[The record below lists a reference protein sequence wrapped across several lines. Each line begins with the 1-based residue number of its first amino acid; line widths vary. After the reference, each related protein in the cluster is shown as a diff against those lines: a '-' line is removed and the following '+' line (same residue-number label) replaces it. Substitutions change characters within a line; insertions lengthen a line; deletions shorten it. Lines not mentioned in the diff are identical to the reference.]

1 MSTNLLQN
9 VIQEN
14 IEIIYIDWNMI
25 TIKRNIYWV
34 DLFFLQVHVGFLQ
47 RFRIKYHTFENF
59 VFVLK
64 VIVVLLIEVI
74 RTVVL

>member
-14 IEIIYIDWNMI
+14 IGIIYIDWNMI

-34 DLFFLQVHVGFLQ
+34 YIFFLQVHVGFLQ
-47 RFRIKYHTFENF
+47 RFRIKHYTF

-64 VIVVLLIEVI
+64 VIVVLLIESI